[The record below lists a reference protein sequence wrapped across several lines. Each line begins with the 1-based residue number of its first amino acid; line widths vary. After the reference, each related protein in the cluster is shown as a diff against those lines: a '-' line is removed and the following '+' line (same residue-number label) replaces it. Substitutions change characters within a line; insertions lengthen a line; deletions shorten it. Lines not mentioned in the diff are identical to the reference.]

1 MRVKDLMVRDVLTC
15 AKDDP
20 VLAAAKKMLDHN
32 VGMLVVV
39 EDHLSKKPMGVVSDR
54 DLLDRAL
61 VKKIKVDSTA
71 VEKVMSKRLIS
82 VGPQES
88 MEKAVELMKKN
99 GIKRLVVIDDL
110 GALVGI
116 LSKEDVIRQILD
128 IRRQLLDMPSF

>member
-1 MRVKDLMVRDVLTC
+1 MKVKDLMVRDVLTC

-39 EDHLSKKPMGVVSDR
+39 EDHLSRKPMGVVSDR

>member
-71 VEKVMSKRLIS
+71 VEKVMSKKLIS

-116 LSKEDVIRQILD
+116 LSKEDVIMQIFY

>member
-71 VEKVMSKRLIS
+71 VEKVMSKKLIS